1 MTIPELLAENAR
13 RIVWLGQL
21 RSEVQKIHRESKK
34 TVNVYDFAWNKIGVC
49 KDVEEASRIYELP
62 VALVKR
68 SMVRGGRIVSGLRFR
83 VKKGA

>member
-1 MTIPELLAENAR
+1 MTVLEAVRENIR
-13 RIVWLGQL
+13 RKRLFDEAS
-21 RSEVQKIHRESKK
+21 RMRAESKK
-34 TVNVYDFAWNKIGVC
+34 NVNVYDFAWNKIGIC

-62 VALVKR
+62 IALVKR

>member
-1 MTIPELLAENAR
+1 MTVLEAVQENIR
-13 RIVWLGQL
+13 RKRLVDEASMI
-21 RSEVQKIHRESKK
+21 RMESKK
-34 TVNVYDFAWNKIGVC
+34 NVNVYDFAWNKIGVC

-68 SMVRGGRIVSGLRFR
+68 SMVRGGRIISGLRFR

>member
-1 MTIPELLAENAR
+1 MTVLEAVQENIR
-13 RIVWLGQL
+13 RKRLVDEASRI
-21 RSEVQKIHRESKK
+21 RMESKK
-34 TVNVYDFAWNKIGVC
+34 NVNVYDFAWNKIGVC

-68 SMVRGGRIVSGLRFR
+68 SMVRGGRIISGLRFR

>member
-1 MTIPELLAENAR
+1 MTVLEAVRENIR
-13 RIVWLGQL
+13 RKRLVDEASRI
-21 RSEVQKIHRESKK
+21 RMESKK
-34 TVNVYDFAWNKIGVC
+34 NVNVYDFAWNKIGVC

-68 SMVRGGRIVSGLRFR
+68 SMVRGGRIISGLRFR

>member
-1 MTIPELLAENAR
+1 MTIPQLLQENAQR
-13 RIVWLGQL
+13 NVWLGQL
-21 RSEVQKIHRESKK
+21 RSEVKKIHTESKK

-68 SMVRGGRIVSGLRFR
+68 SMIRGGRIISGLRFR

>member
-1 MTIPELLAENAR
+1 MTVLEAVRENIR
-13 RIVWLGQL
+13 RKRLVDEASRI
-21 RSEVQKIHRESKK
+21 RMESKK
-34 TVNVYDFAWNKIGVC
+34 NVNVYDFAWNKIGVC

-62 VALVKR
+62 VALVKQ

>member
-1 MTIPELLAENAR
+1 MTVLEAVQENIR
-13 RIVWLGQL
+13 RNRLVDEASRI
-21 RSEVQKIHRESKK
+21 RMESKK
-34 TVNVYDFAWNKIGVC
+34 KVNVYDFAWNKIGVC